1 MTLKDSTIDD
11 IWKVLAVNTF
21 LALSRLYVW
30 VTEITLLWQPQQIS
44 TFSIK
49 SLLQDP
55 FSLILSWPLSY
66 LSPFTFICRF
76 QLLGSKKKFKETLL
90 LQKCGQTCLLLFLP
104 LDVDLDLLR
113 ISRKGIKGINHV
125 LFLLR
130 HCLIAILANREEIV

>member
-1 MTLKDSTIDD
+1 MFVQTPSHTGVICVLNDRSQHLSCIEQTLCGSNRNYTTMVTSTDFN
-11 IWKVLAVNTF
+11 LQ
-21 LALSRLYVW
+21 Y
-30 VTEITLLWQPQQIS
+30 P
-44 TFSIK
+44 K

-113 ISRKGIKGINHV
+113 ISRKGGNQGNQSCPISS
-125 LFLLR
+125 
-130 HCLIAILANREEIV
+130 